1 VSEWPDLLARVAQIV
16 AADRDRIESR
26 PVDASASLDELRA
39 AFGGPVPATG
49 TGALALIEEIAA
61 AAAPGV
67 VASAGPRYFGFVIG
81 GSHPAAL
88 AADWLTSGWDNNI
101 GLYVAGPAPAV
112 MEEVAG
118 RWMVELLGLPPE
130 SSVGFATGATMASF
144 SGLAA
149 ARHRVLADTGWDV
162 EADGL
167 QGAPRL
173 RVIVGAE
180 RHATIDVAL
189 RYLGIGAGTVEV
201 VPVDGQGR
209 MATGELAGVLAA
221 GEPGPTIICAQAGNV
236 NTGAADPFG
245 EICDLAA
252 EIGAWVH
259 VDGAFGLWAAA
270 TDDLTA
276 QVAGAARADSWSV
289 DAHKWLNVPYDCGV
303 VVCRH
308 PADHRAA
315 LGVEAAYLVQGG
327 AGAPRDGLDWAP
339 EFSRRGRGVPVYAA
353 IRALGRDGIA
363 RVVSG
368 CCAHARR
375 FAAALGS
382 EPGVEILNDVVLNQV
397 LVRFDDSDDRTRA
410 VIDGV
415 QADGT
420 CWAGGT
426 VWQGRAAMRISVS
439 NWTTT
444 ETDVDQSVAAMLRV
458 HQSLG

>member
-1 VSEWPDLLARVAQIV
+1 MSEWPDLLARVAQIV
-16 AADRDRIESR
+16 AADRDRFESQ
-26 PVDASASLDELRA
+26 PVDASASLAELRA
-39 AFGGPVPATG
+39 AFDGPVPATG
-49 TGALALIEEIAA
+49 MGALLLIDEIAA

-112 MEEVAG
+112 MEEVAA

-149 ARHRVLADTGWDV
+149 ARHRVLADAGWDV
-162 EADGL
+162 EANGL

-173 RVIVGAE
+173 RVVVGVE

-189 RYLGIGAGTVEV
+189 RYLGIGAGTVAV

-209 MATGELAGVLAA
+209 MAAGQLARVLAA

-236 NTGAADPFG
+236 NTGAADPFA
-245 EICDLAA
+245 EICDVAA

-259 VDGAFGLWAAA
+259 IDGAFGLWAAA

-276 QVAGAARADSWSV
+276 QVVGAERADSWAV
-289 DAHKWLNVPYDCGV
+289 DAHKWLNVPYDCGI
-303 VVCRH
+303 VVCRY

-363 RVVSG
+363 RVVSD

-375 FAAALGS
+375 FAAALGAA
-382 EPGVEILNDVVLNQV
+382 PGVEILNDVVLNQV

-444 ETDVDQSVAAMLRV
+444 EADVDQSVAAMLRV
-458 HQSLG
+458 HSSLV